1 MATCPYCSSE
11 LPENAKF
18 CTNCGAPLNSSPSAS
33 EASLPEEPQY
43 PTVDYP
49 ESLVSDQEPAARPA
63 EQQIY
68 TAPLPAV
75 TPVNTTGLLI
85 WAIITALFSLL
96 PGIVAIIQTTAINK
110 QTTVEAQQQKMKSAK
125 IWCIVGTVIGIL
137 VIIGRC
143 GASM

>member
-11 LPENAKF
+11 IAENAKF
-18 CTNCGAPLNSSPSAS
+18 CTNCGAPLNASSPTA
-33 EASLPEEPQY
+33 EAPLPEEPQY

-49 ESLVSDQEPAARPA
+49 ESLVSDQEPASRPV
-63 EQQIY
+63 EQQVY
-68 TAPLPAV
+68 VTPQSAV

-85 WAIITALFSLL
+85 WAIITALFSLI
-96 PGIVAIIQTTAINK
+96 PGIVAIVQTTAINK
-110 QTTVEAQQQKMKSAK
+110 QVTVEAQQQKMKSAK